1 MGELRDVSV
10 VCRVGN
16 EPVEAYRT
24 TVGGRGMSKV
34 TVEKDTLAVIEDV
47 VKTYEMG
54 EVTVTA
60 LNHTD
65 LAFRRGEFVAI
76 LGPSGSGKT
85 TLLNLLGGLD
95 SPSAGRIVIDGEDIS
110 AYNQR
115 QLTLFRRRKVG
126 FVFQFFN
133 LIPTLSA
140 KENVEFALELAR
152 RDGTKLDLNAAG
164 LLRKVGLG
172 ERMEHFPYQLSGGE
186 QQRVAVARA
195 LAKDPVMI
203 LGDEPTGNLDYH
215 TGKLVLSALREV
227 NRVEGKTV
235 VIVTHNTPLA
245 QVADRVLHL
254 RDGHVAEI
262 IVNEHP
268 VDPDDVEW

>member
-1 MGELRDVSV
+1 
-10 VCRVGN
+10 
-16 EPVEAYRT
+16 
-24 TVGGRGMSKV
+24 MSKV
-34 TVEKDTLAVIEDV
+34 EVTQDTLVVLEDV

-65 LAFRRGEFVAI
+65 LTLKRGEFVAI

-85 TLLNLLGGLD
+85 TLLNLLGGID
-95 SPSAGRIVIDGEDIS
+95 TPSEGRIVIDGEDIS
-110 AYNQR
+110 TYDQR
-115 QLTLFRRRKVG
+115 RLTLFRRRKVG

-140 KENVEFALELAR
+140 MENVEFALELAQ
-152 RDGTKLDLNAAG
+152 RDGTPLDMRAAD
-164 LLRKVGLG
+164 LLRAVGLG

-203 LGDEPTGNLDYH
+203 LGDEPTGNLDYR
-215 TGKLVLSALREV
+215 TGKLVIAALREV
-227 NRVEGKTV
+227 NRVGGKTV
-235 VIVTHNTPLA
+235 VIVTHNQPLA

-254 RDGHVAEI
+254 REGHVAEI
-262 IVNEHP
+262 VVNEHP
-268 VDPDDVEW
+268 VAPEDVEW

>member
-1 MGELRDVSV
+1 
-10 VCRVGN
+10 
-16 EPVEAYRT
+16 
-24 TVGGRGMSKV
+24 MSKV
-34 TVEKDTLAVIEDV
+34 ETTKDTLVMLEDV
-47 VKTYEMG
+47 VKSYAMG

-65 LAFRRGEFVAI
+65 LVLKRGEFVAI

-85 TLLNLLGGLD
+85 TLLNLLGGID
-95 SPSAGRIVIDGEDIS
+95 SPTEGRILIDGEDIS
-110 AYNQR
+110 TYDQR
-115 QLTLFRRRKVG
+115 RLTLFRRRKVG

-140 KENVEFALELAR
+140 RENVEFALELAR
-152 RDGTKLDLNAAG
+152 RDGSRLDLEAQA
-164 LLRKVGLG
+164 LLEQVGLAD
-172 ERMEHFPYQLSGGE
+172 RAEHFPYQLSGGE

-203 LGDEPTGNLDYH
+203 LGDEPTGNLDYR
-215 TGKLVLSALREV
+215 TGKLVIAALREV
-227 NRVEGKTV
+227 NRIGGKTV

-245 QVADRVLHL
+245 AVADRVLHL

-262 IVNEHP
+262 VVNEHP
-268 VDPDDVEW
+268 VAPEDVEW

>member
-1 MGELRDVSV
+1 MS
-10 VCRVGN
+10 RV
-16 EPVEAYRT
+16 E
-24 TVGGRGMSKV
+24 V
-34 TVEKDTLAVIEDV
+34 TQDTLVVLEDV
-47 VKTYEMG
+47 VKEYVMG

-65 LAFRRGEFVAI
+65 LALKRGEFVAI

-85 TLLNLLGGLD
+85 TLLNLLGGID
-95 SPSAGRIVIDGEDIS
+95 SPTRGRIVIDGEDIS
-110 AYNQR
+110 TYDQR

-133 LIPTLSA
+133 LIPTLDA
-140 KENVEFALELAR
+140 QENVEFALELAR
-152 RDGTKLDLNAAG
+152 RDGTPLALKAADLLKA
-164 LLRKVGLG
+164 VGLG
-172 ERMEHFPYQLSGGE
+172 ERMTHFPYQLSGGE

-203 LGDEPTGNLDYH
+203 LGDEPTGNLDYR

-227 NRVEGKTV
+227 NRSEGKTV
-235 VIVTHNTPLA
+235 VIVTHNQPLA
-245 QVADRVLHL
+245 AVADRVLHL

-262 IVNEHP
+262 VVNEHP
-268 VDPDDVEW
+268 VAPEDVEW

>member
-1 MGELRDVSV
+1 
-10 VCRVGN
+10 
-16 EPVEAYRT
+16 
-24 TVGGRGMSKV
+24 MSKV
-34 TVEKDTLAVIEDV
+34 EVTADTLVVLEDV
-47 VKTYEMG
+47 VKEYVMG

-65 LAFRRGEFVAI
+65 LALRRGEFVAI

-85 TLLNLLGGLD
+85 TLLNLLGGID
-95 SPSAGRIVIDGEDIS
+95 SPTRGRIVIDGEDIS
-110 AYNQR
+110 TYDQR

-133 LIPTLSA
+133 LIPTLNA
-140 KENVEFALELAR
+140 QENVEFALELAR
-152 RDGTKLDLNAAG
+152 RDGTPLALRAG
-164 LLRKVGLG
+164 DLLRSVGLG

-195 LAKDPVMI
+195 LAKEPSLI
-203 LGDEPTGNLDYH
+203 LGDEPTGNLDYR

-227 NRVEGKTV
+227 NRTAGTTV

-245 QVADRVLHL
+245 AVADRVLHL

-262 IVNEHP
+262 VVNEHP
-268 VDPDDVEW
+268 VSPEDVEW

>member
-1 MGELRDVSV
+1 
-10 VCRVGN
+10 
-16 EPVEAYRT
+16 
-24 TVGGRGMSKV
+24 MSKV
-34 TVEKDTLAVIEDV
+34 TVTQDTLVVLEDV

-65 LAFRRGEFVAI
+65 LTLKRGEFVAI

-85 TLLNLLGGLD
+85 TLLNLLGGID
-95 SPSAGRIVIDGEDIS
+95 SPTEGSIIIDGEDIS
-110 AYNQR
+110 RYNQR

-140 KENVEFALELAR
+140 RENVEFALELAR
-152 RDGTKLDLNAAG
+152 RDGSRLDLEAQS
-164 LLRKVGLG
+164 LLDQVGLA
-172 ERMEHFPYQLSGGE
+172 ERAEHFPYQLSGGE
-186 QQRVAVARA
+186 QQNKV
-195 LAKDPVMI
+195 
-203 LGDEPTGNLDYH
+203 G
-215 TGKLVLSALREV
+215 
-227 NRVEGKTV
+227 GKTV

-245 QVADRVLHL
+245 AVADRVLHL

-262 IVNEHP
+262 VVNENP
-268 VDPDDVEW
+268 VAPEDVEW

>member
-1 MGELRDVSV
+1 
-10 VCRVGN
+10 
-16 EPVEAYRT
+16 
-24 TVGGRGMSKV
+24 MSKV
-34 TVEKDTLAVIEDV
+34 EVTQDTLVVLEDV
-47 VKTYEMG
+47 VKTYAMG

-65 LAFRRGEFVAI
+65 LTLKRGEFVAI

-85 TLLNLLGGLD
+85 TLLNLLGGID
-95 SPSAGRIVIDGEDIS
+95 SPTEGRIVIDGEDIS
-110 AYNQR
+110 RYNQR

-140 KENVEFALELAR
+140 KENVEFALELAQ
-152 RDGTKLDLNAAG
+152 RDGTPLELRAAD
-164 LLRKVGLG
+164 LLRQVGLG

-195 LAKDPVMI
+195 LAKDPVMV
-203 LGDEPTGNLDYH
+203 LGDEPTGNLDYR
-215 TGKLVLSALREV
+215 TGKLVIAALREI
-227 NRVEGKTV
+227 NRVGGKTV
-235 VIVTHNTPLA
+235 VIVTHNQPLA

-254 RDGHVAEI
+254 REGHVAEI
-262 IVNEHP
+262 VINEHP
-268 VDPDDVEW
+268 VAPEDVEW